1 VTTQTLREVRNQ
13 AAQRL
18 VIDAAFQ
25 LMVERGYA
33 ATTMTAIADHAR
45 VSERTVYNLFG
56 TKTGLML
63 ATIRDRAFGGDS
75 ESLIA
80 DHQHMRSLEDPL
92 QIIQF
97 AVETNHRVASR
108 ALSLMKVAYQAAG
121 VDPEVAKALTELE
134 ETRFEHQG
142 EVVDVL
148 KEKGFLR
155 SDIPYK
161 LLRRG
166 FWLAQGPET
175 VIKAMNAGWDLD
187 TYSDWLRV
195 SLPGLLLDRSSWAD
209 TD

>member
-1 VTTQTLREVRNQ
+1 VTGETLREVRNR

-45 VSERTVYNLFG
+45 VAERTVYNLFG

-63 ATIRDRAFGGDS
+63 ATIQDRAFGGDS

-92 QIIQF
+92 EIIQF

-108 ALSLMKVAYQAAG
+108 ALSLLKVAYQAAG
-121 VDPEVAKALTELE
+121 VEPEVAQALTELE
-134 ETRFEHQG
+134 ETRFQHQG

-148 KEKGFLR
+148 REKGFLR
-155 SDIPYK
+155 SDVPYD

-166 FWLAQGPET
+166 FWLLQGPEA

-187 TYSDWLRV
+187 TYSSWLRV
-195 SLPGLLLDRSSWAD
+195 SLPGLLLDRSRLAD